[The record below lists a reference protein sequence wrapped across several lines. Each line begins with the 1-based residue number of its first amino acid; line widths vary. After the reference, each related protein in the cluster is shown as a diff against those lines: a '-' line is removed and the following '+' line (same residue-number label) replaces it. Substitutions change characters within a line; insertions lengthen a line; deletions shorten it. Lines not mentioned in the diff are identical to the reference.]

1 MLKVNR
7 KDTETIGK
15 IFSKLTIKTEYGTN
29 GNLPTLLILK
39 A

>member
-1 MLKVNR
+1 MLKVNG
-7 KDTETIGK
+7 KDTETIGP

-29 GNLPTLLILK
+29 GNLPPLMILK